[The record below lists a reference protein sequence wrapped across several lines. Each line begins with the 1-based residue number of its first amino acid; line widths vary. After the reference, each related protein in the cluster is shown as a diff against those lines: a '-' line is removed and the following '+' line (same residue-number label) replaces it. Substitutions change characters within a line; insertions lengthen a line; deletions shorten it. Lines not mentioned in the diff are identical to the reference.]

1 MMKTY
6 MGRVI
11 GITSLA
17 AIAIVAPARANAQS
31 VETTANV
38 PFAFVA
44 GDTSLPRGEY
54 RMATLPGHTDA
65 LMIRGLQHGA
75 IILSQPAGSSR
86 ADNTPRLVFDRFG
99 DQYFL
104 REIHLAGN
112 VSFTLPLTT
121 SERGAAAPLARGE
134 KSEVVVVRTAQ

>member
-6 MGRVI
+6 MSRVI

-44 GDTSLPRGEY
+44 GDTSLPRGQY

-99 DQYFL
+99 EQYFL

-112 VSFTLPLTT
+112 VSLALPLTGV
-121 SERGAAAPLARGE
+121 ERRAAERLASGT

>member
-6 MGRVI
+6 MSRVI

-44 GDTSLPRGEY
+44 GDTSLPRGQY

-99 DQYFL
+99 EQYFL

-112 VSFTLPLTT
+112 VSFALPLTGV
-121 SERGAAAPLARGE
+121 ERRAAERLASGT

>member
-6 MGRVI
+6 MSRVI

-44 GDTSLPRGEY
+44 GDTSLPRGQY

-99 DQYFL
+99 EQYFL
-104 REIHLAGN
+104 RELHLAGN
-112 VSFTLPLTT
+112 VSLALPLTGV
-121 SERGAAAPLARGE
+121 ERRAAERLASGT

>member
-1 MMKTY
+1 MKTY
-6 MGRVI
+6 MGKVI

-17 AIAIVAPARANAQS
+17 AIAIAAPARANAQS

-44 GDTSLPRGEY
+44 GAASLPRGEY
-54 RMATLPGHTDA
+54 RMATLPGHTDV
-65 LMIRGLQHGA
+65 LTIRGLQHGA

-112 VSFTLPLTT
+112 VSFTLPLT
-121 SERGAAAPLARGE
+121 SVERGAAERLASGT
-134 KSEVVVVRTAQ
+134 KSELVVVRTAQ

>member
-1 MMKTY
+1 MKTY
-6 MGRVI
+6 MGSVI

-44 GDTSLPRGEY
+44 GAASLPRGEY

-86 ADNTPRLVFDRFG
+86 ADDTPRLVFDRVG

-104 REIHLAGN
+104 REIHLAGD
-112 VSFTLPLTT
+112 VSFALPLT
-121 SERGAAAPLARGE
+121 SVERGAAERLASGE

>member
-1 MMKTY
+1 MKTY
-6 MGRVI
+6 MSRVI

-44 GDTSLPRGEY
+44 GDTSLPRGQY

-99 DQYFL
+99 EQYFL
-104 REIHLAGN
+104 RELHLAGN
-112 VSFTLPLTT
+112 VSLALPLTGV
-121 SERGAAAPLARGE
+121 ERRAAERLASGT

>member
-1 MMKTY
+1 MKTY
-6 MGRVI
+6 MSRVI

-44 GDTSLPRGEY
+44 GDTSLPRGQY

-99 DQYFL
+99 EQYFL

-112 VSFTLPLTT
+112 VSFALPLTGV
-121 SERGAAAPLARGE
+121 ERRAAERLASGT